1 MVRLVNAL
9 LVDAVKR
16 GASDIHFEP
25 EYAFLRIRYRIDGVL
40 ETGAQPAQDLLA
52 GHRGARQGR

>member
-40 ETGAQPAQDLLA
+40 ETVRSLHKTYMA
-52 GHRGARQGR
+52 GHHGAASR